1 MTTLILSI
9 VVPFAVLLGVFLLV
23 RVWLAKQ
30 PDRLVARHRG
40 LGVLIWVAALLMLTA
55 LILRYYAAPGAALT
69 KLFGLYLALML
80 LVFAIWARRHLSRQ
94 LRERL
99 DPNAA

>member
-9 VVPFAVLLGVFLLV
+9 VPFAVVVGAFLLL

-40 LGVLIWVAALLMLTA
+40 LGVLIWVAALLMVAA
-55 LILRYYAAPGAALT
+55 LILRYALPGSAPTGSLGFFMA
-69 KLFGLYLALML
+69 FL
-80 LVFAIWARRHLSRQ
+80 LVFAIWKRQCLSRQ
-94 LRERL
+94 LHERR
-99 DPNAA
+99 DTNAA